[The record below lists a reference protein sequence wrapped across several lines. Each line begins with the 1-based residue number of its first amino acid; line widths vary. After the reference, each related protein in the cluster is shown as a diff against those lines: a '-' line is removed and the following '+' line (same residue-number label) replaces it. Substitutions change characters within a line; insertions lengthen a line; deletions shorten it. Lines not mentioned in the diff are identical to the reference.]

1 VLPGKRYTPE
11 DILRIVWRRK
21 WLLVVPFLVAS
32 TSTYV
37 VAKRLPNRYRS
48 ETVILVVPQR
58 VPESYVKST
67 VTARIEDRIRTLREQ
82 ILTRSRLEPII
93 QEFGLYP
100 QLRQTDMTMEEIV
113 GAMRGD
119 IQVKLQK
126 TTETFN
132 ISYSSGD
139 PRTAQR
145 VTQRLAS
152 AFIEENLRDRA
163 VMAEG
168 TNQFIDAQLEDAKR
182 RLIEHEKKLEEYN
195 RRYSGQ
201 LPSQVSSNL
210 QAMSA
215 AQSQLESLAES
226 MIKDRERRLELER
239 QVGDLRASPDPLPPA
254 PPAAAGSAANNALE
268 RGTTAEQLEAAV
280 AQLRLAELRYKPEH
294 PDIITLKRLIQDL
307 EVKLQAEVAE
317 RAVAAGNPPPT
328 KPVSAAAV
336 AKENRIKAL
345 EAEIRQIDK
354 DVERKQSQD
363 KEVRERLAVIQA
375 KVDAAPTRGSELI
388 ELTRDYSTLQKVYTD
403 LLGKR
408 EESKVAANL
417 EQRQIGE
424 QFKVLDPARVPEVPD
439 SPNRKM
445 LVAMGSMMGLGFGV
459 LLAGFLEYRDSTFK
473 NEDDV
478 LQVLQLP
485 VLALVPM
492 MASERDRRA
501 KRRRKL
507 LVGLAVAV
515 MAVSSAVAVLLWR
528 FQAS

>member
-1 VLPGKRYTPE
+1 
-11 DILRIVWRRK
+11 
-21 WLLVVPFLVAS
+21 
-32 TSTYV
+32 
-37 VAKRLPNRYRS
+37 
-48 ETVILVVPQR
+48 
-58 VPESYVKST
+58 
-67 VTARIEDRIRTLREQ
+67 
-82 ILTRSRLEPII
+82 
-93 QEFGLYP
+93 
-100 QLRQTDMTMEEIV
+100 
-113 GAMRGD
+113 
-119 IQVKLQK
+119 
-126 TTETFN
+126 
-132 ISYSSGD
+132 
-139 PRTAQR
+139 
-145 VTQRLAS
+145 
-152 AFIEENLRDRA
+152 
-163 VMAEG
+163 
-168 TNQFIDAQLEDAKR
+168 
-182 RLIEHEKKLEEYN
+182 
-195 RRYSGQ
+195 
-201 LPSQVSSNL
+201 
-210 QAMSA
+210 
-215 AQSQLESLAES
+215 
-226 MIKDRERRLELER
+226 
-239 QVGDLRASPDPLPPA
+239 
-254 PPAAAGSAANNALE
+254 
-268 RGTTAEQLEAAV
+268 
-280 AQLRLAELRYKPEH
+280 
-294 PDIITLKRLIQDL
+294 LIQDL